1 MEEQTPLS
9 SSHSSYDNSISSAPD
24 VSPLENSTNLLTA
37 HTPGT
42 VIPNRIFV
50 GGIDYKVNESD
61 LRHIFSQYG
70 AVKEVK
76 VVMNRFGMS
85 KGYGFVTFETQE
97 DVLKILSNANE
108 FCFKEKRLFVGQA
121 VKKRQPSGQTKN
133 THLATFEPAL
143 PHQMSFGTFYLTT
156 STGYPYTYHNGVAYF
171 HCANTNPPPQLWSPT
186 PQLML
191 SQSHQPVHQQQ
202 PSYHHFQS
210 VPNQYQWNTVQ
221 VPSGAVIYAQQ
232 SECLHQPT
240 DGGSFL
246 AAPVPVMEDS
256 SPENRMFL
264 PSRVHLKAKYRRFL
278 HPKDC
283 YRLPGSTE
291 TPDAFMF
298 HSSQP
303 LL

>member
-1 MEEQTPLS
+1 APLLNHNILS

-171 HCANTNPPPQLWSPT
+171 HCFICAAFISTSVLSP
-186 PQLML
+186 
-191 SQSHQPVHQQQ
+191 
-202 PSYHHFQS
+202 QS